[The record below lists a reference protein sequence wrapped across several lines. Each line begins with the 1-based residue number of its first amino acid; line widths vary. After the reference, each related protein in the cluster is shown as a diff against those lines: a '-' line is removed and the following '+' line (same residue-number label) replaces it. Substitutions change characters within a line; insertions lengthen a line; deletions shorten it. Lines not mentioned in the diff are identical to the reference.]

1 MNSNSVSPHRKY
13 SKMFLPLLKI
23 QKTLTRSRASS
34 EGKGKK
40 KNITGGGL
48 VQSSLRSS
56 FVFLLYHYGKPVA
69 ITSGALKLKQKCK
82 ISGGKERKAT
92 PEKTCQQLNIL
103 IIR

>member
-1 MNSNSVSPHRKY
+1 
-13 SKMFLPLLKI
+13 MFLPLLKI

-34 EGKGKK
+34 EGKEEKK

-56 FVFLLYHYGKPVA
+56 FVFLLYHYGKP
-69 ITSGALKLKQKCK
+69 ALKLKQKCK

>member
-1 MNSNSVSPHRKY
+1 
-13 SKMFLPLLKI
+13 MFLPLLKI
-23 QKTLTRSRASS
+23 QKKKNPDKKPGLIWR
-34 EGKGKK
+34 EGE

-56 FVFLLYHYGKPVA
+56 FVFLLYHYGEPAV
-69 ITSGALKLKQKCK
+69 KLKQKCK